1 MEILQGNTMENS
13 GKRNPKMGFKSP
25 PAQQETCHV
34 LLDFGSVLRREFAK
48 MPVQGFRVVRLAAF
62 FAMQLR

>member
-1 MEILQGNTMENS
+1 MENS
-13 GKRNPKMGFKSP
+13 GKGNPESGFKP
-25 PAQQETCHV
+25 PPSTAGNV
-34 LLDFGSVLRREFAK
+34 PRFPDFGPVLRREFAK